1 MKFKGKALK
10 SLIDTQI
17 KSIILSSVFML
28 ISSSAYSAVT
38 LSEFIQMSEQ
48 FDQANPDYI
57 ICYHPRYNMSFS
69 EYLNELIDMGKITQP
84 VADWAKSQGYYP
96 YLGYFFETSSWEV
109 VLSCRV
115 RPYTFT
121 SIN

>member
-1 MKFKGKALK
+1 MNLKGKALK
-10 SLIDTQI
+10 NLINTKV

-28 ISSSAYSAVT
+28 IPSSAYSAVT

-48 FDQANPDYI
+48 FDPTSSDYF
-57 ICYHPRYNMSFS
+57 ICYHPRYPMSFS
-69 EYLNELIDMGKITQP
+69 EYLNELIDMNKITPP

-121 SIN
+121 SID